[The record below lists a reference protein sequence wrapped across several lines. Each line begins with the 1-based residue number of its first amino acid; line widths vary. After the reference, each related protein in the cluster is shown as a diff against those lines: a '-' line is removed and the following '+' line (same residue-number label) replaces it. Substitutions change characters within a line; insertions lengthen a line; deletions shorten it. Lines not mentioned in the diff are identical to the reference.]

1 MHCNDHLFHHHCPHG
16 TLIHHH
22 LRQPGLPPWSVYRT
36 FSRIR
41 YFQENLLALSFQ
53 QKKKISQLSQVVTE
67 LFSFKVGHSILAF
80 PKKNLYEGSAS
91 WDGGKDRAQ
100 AAAKMVTRT
109 TRPESCKGLLWF
121 LGQAIILGLA
131 YTLPQP
137 LFLLPNLFLKQY
149 IFSSEDGLAQLPIL

>member
-1 MHCNDHLFHHHCPHG
+1 MVGIPKISRYTDFFKD
-16 TLIHHH
+16 
-22 LRQPGLPPWSVYRT
+22 SV
-36 FSRIR
+36 FSGKSTCS
-41 YFQENLLALSFQ
+41 QLSAE
-53 QKKKISQLSQVVTE
+53 KKRSQLSQVVTE

-100 AAAKMVTRT
+100 AAAEMVTRT